1 MPNYFY
7 DLPEELQEMIYK
19 KMWVNVMQELVSLK
33 EIADTYEFPYGYG
46 GLTFHS
52 IQTFYKYP
60 AIAQLTLKNAV
71 NNMKVINIFWTY
83 SHTYRSSWKSE
94 KSRFTYSNFYR
105 KRENTIVNHEPIVLG
120 MRYMEKLDKHRMEQ
134 KTNKELLMELLQ
146 ANNQKVFKSWTQQKM
161 VKALMKF

>member
-1 MPNYFY
+1 MNP
-7 DLPEELQEMIYK
+7 LMLVGK

-33 EIADTYEFPYGYG
+33 EIADTYEMPLRYG

-71 NNMKVINIFWTY
+71 NNIKVTNIFWTY
-83 SHTYRSSWKSE
+83 SHLSSWKSE
-94 KSRFTYSNFYR
+94 KLRFTYSNFYR
-105 KRENTIVNHEPIVLG
+105 KRDNTIVNHEPIVLG
-120 MRYMEKLDKHRMEQ
+120 MRYMEKLDDNRMET

>member
-33 EIADTYEFPYGYG
+33 EIADTYEMPLGYG

-71 NNMKVINIFWTY
+71 NNIKVMQTRCLG
-83 SHTYRSSWKSE
+83 RSLSFTPLSFAVGLPFTTLITPLARSFRDVLEVRQIRAHLRRLGSE
-94 KSRFTYSNFYR
+94 ERGR
-105 KRENTIVNHEPIVLG
+105 
-120 MRYMEKLDKHRMEQ
+120 
-134 KTNKELLMELLQ
+134 LLL
-146 ANNQKVFKSWTQQKM
+146 F
-161 VKALMKF
+161 